1 MKQHVKHSMSLLS
14 VVCYF
19 SLALK
24 LSGDFSLKPR
34 PAVQCLMLCRCGLGP
49 IGLPTF
55 FTHQLNFT
63 AELNSTMLKGR
74 PSWRI
79 TFFPTRCSLIRLRLL
94 VGPASQRLKR
104 ILLEVGSFF
113 LTLDCVNTVFCL
125 IKCK

>member
-49 IGLPTF
+49 SRTSYLLYT
-55 FTHQLNFT
+55 
-63 AELNSTMLKGR
+63 STKLHRRTDQYNVKGAA
-74 PSWRI
+74 I
-79 TFFPTRCSLIRLRLL
+79 LEDHFFPPTVQFDTTPPPRRPRL
-94 VGPASQRLKR
+94 PEIEADSS
-104 ILLEVGSFF
+104 GSWKF
-113 LTLDCVNTVFCL
+113 LS
-125 IKCK
+125 